1 MQYRK
6 VENGYLLRLEKG
18 EEVISSLTRFVSDR
32 KIPAGFITAMGAIT
46 NATIG
51 IYDTDRKEYL
61 KKTYAQDLEVGN
73 LTANI
78 SYLEDGEP
86 FVHAHVV
93 LSDCSLNAF
102 TGHLFEA
109 TVSVTLETYIQVF
122 KKKLDRVED
131 PSMGFKFWQL

>member
-6 VENGYLLRLEKG
+6 IENGFLLRLEKG
-18 EEVISSLTRFVSDR
+18 EEVISSLTRFVGDQ
-32 KIPAGFITAMGAIT
+32 KIPAGFITGMGAIT

-51 IYDTDRKEYL
+51 IYDTESKEYL
-61 KKTYAQDLEVGN
+61 KKTFAQDLEVGN

-86 FVHAHVV
+86 FVHAHVI
-93 LSDCSLNAF
+93 LSDRSLNAF

-109 TVSVTLETYIQVF
+109 TVSVTLETHIQIF
-122 KKKLDRVED
+122 KKKLERKED